1 MSLAALPSIDVI
13 GRLSRRPA
21 AGQPR
26 ISRADKTLLARSAHG
41 EGRLGPPKSA
51 VPCDP
56 LGTRTAFTALP
67 ALTAIDGSTARRPAA
82 AAEYSD
88 HMP

>member
-1 MSLAALPSIDVI
+1 MSLAALPSIDVT

-41 EGRLGPPKSA
+41 EGRLGPPKCRAVRPLSVESA
-51 VPCDP
+51 IPNP
-56 LGTRTAFTALP
+56 QRK
-67 ALTAIDGSTARRPAA
+67 IR
-82 AAEYSD
+82 
-88 HMP
+88 